1 MPLPPSRP
9 TIAVDGLESPS
20 LTGGQLRA
28 RVREDVHGLYDCELE
43 FGNWGPAHPARPASG
58 EQPNFLLFDRRS
70 LDFGKELRV
79 SVAAEP
85 IFTGRITGLEA
96 RYPAGG
102 APSLVALAEDRFQD
116 LRMTRRTR
124 TFAGVSDRDVV
135 ASIAGDHGLTAD
147 VGIDGPPHT
156 VLAQLNQSDLAF
168 LRERARALDAELW
181 IDGRTLSVQ
190 PRANRI
196 GKPLTLNFGRELRE
210 FRVLAD
216 VATQATSVEVT
227 GWDVAAKRAIDE
239 RADDSVLGGEL
250 GNRDSGPSVLRS
262 AFGERRDVFAAT
274 VPQTGDEARAR
285 AGALL
290 KRRARRFLVGTGTAE
305 TLPGLRVGA
314 TVTLGGLGPLFEGEF
329 YVAAVM
335 HRFDGMTGMRTEFT
349 VERAGLGRPS

>member
-9 TIAVDGLESPS
+9 TVAIDGQESPS

-43 FGNWGPAHPARPASG
+43 VGNWGPAGG
-58 EQPNFLLFDRRS
+58 EQPSFLLFDRRA
-70 LDFGKELRV
+70 LDFGKELRL
-79 SVAAEP
+79 SVADEP
-85 IFTGRITGLEA
+85 IFSGRITGLEA

-135 ASIAGDHGLTAD
+135 SSIAGDHGLTPN
-147 VGIDGPPHT
+147 VGIDGPPHRI
-156 VLAQLNQSDLAF
+156 LAQLNQSDLAF

-181 IDGRTLSVQ
+181 ISGRTLSVQ
-190 PRANRI
+190 PRARRAAT
-196 GKPLTLNFGRELRE
+196 PLRLTYGRELRE
-210 FRVLAD
+210 FRILAD
-216 VATQATSVEVT
+216 VASQATSVEVT
-227 GWDVAAKRAIDE
+227 GWDVAAKNAIDE
-239 RADDSVLGGEL
+239 RADDSLLGGEL
-250 GNRDSGPSVLRS
+250 GGGDSGPSVLRS
-262 AFGERRDVFAAT
+262 AFGERRDVFAGT

-290 KRRARRFLVGTGTAE
+290 KRRARRFLVGSGTAE

-314 TVTLGGLGPLFEGEF
+314 TVALVGLGPLFEGEF
-329 YVAAVM
+329 YVAAVT
-335 HRFDGMTGMRTEFT
+335 HRFDGATGLRTEFT